1 MTQAMALS
9 YTSAASGSSGST
21 ASLTGPIGEVK
32 LWSNKKEQAM
42 YESYAGE
49 RSKSCLAQVLGFSG
63 VLGAYQDP
71 IGQMTQGLKQNR
83 SCKTWYEE

>member
-1 MTQAMALS
+1 MTQVMALS

-21 ASLTGPIGEVK
+21 ASLTGPVAEVK

-49 RSKSCLAQVLGFSG
+49 HSGGCPVQVQRCCGVWVAKDTISGPSRTGDTGSQQILSCG
-63 VLGAYQDP
+63 P
-71 IGQMTQGLKQNR
+71 
-83 SCKTWYEE
+83 